1 MDNYSIANVVS
12 KIKELKFVFRGV
24 WSSNNFPIAPRNRSS
39 FQVINTSRANTHG
52 THWILLIAKPSKLA
66 LSNMSGRGEIGKT
79 HLKRRKIQML
89 NIIIWNS
96 LSIPLCFF
104 DYLHS
109 RIKRLYSDTNVFI
122 LHEMTSQPSVQS
134 LSSKLCGLY
143 CIYVAT
149 LFFQNFGQCS
159 MKRSETHRD
168 IESFVSG
175 FCAKCFDILKQVRQV
190 NEISLIQ
197 FFNCKSN
204 SNYKLRVE

>member
-1 MDNYSIANVVS
+1 
-12 KIKELKFVFRGV
+12 
-24 WSSNNFPIAPRNRSS
+24 
-39 FQVINTSRANTHG
+39 
-52 THWILLIAKPSKLA
+52 
-66 LSNMSGRGEIGKT
+66 
-79 HLKRRKIQML
+79 ML

-96 LSIPLCFF
+96 LNLPLCFF

-109 RIKRLYSDTNVFI
+109 RIKRLYSDTIVFI

-134 LSSKLCGLY
+134 LSSNLCGLY

-159 MKRSETHRD
+159 MKRSETHKD

-175 FCAKCFDILKQVRQV
+175 FCAKCFDIVKQVRQV

-197 FFNCKSN
+197 FFNCQSN